1 LPASSA
7 ATLSNTKAYT
17 AEDLHQLIL
26 QSLDDDQAQDV
37 TSIPLAG
44 KSSIGDYMVIANG
57 RSTRHVSAIAEKLA
71 EAVKSAF
78 GIPTRIEGL
87 PTADWVLLDT
97 GDVIVHLFRPEV
109 RSFYN
114 LERMWG
120 FGEPAEGDD
129 SAAEDDS

>member
-1 LPASSA
+1 MPTSSV
-7 ATLSNTKAYT
+7 ATLPKTEAHPV
-17 AEDLHQLIL
+17 EDLHQLIL

-44 KSSIGDYMVIANG
+44 KSSIGDYMVIASG
-57 RSTRHVSAIAEKLA
+57 RSARHVTAVAEKLA
-71 EAVKSAF
+71 ERMKSEF

-87 PTADWVLLDT
+87 PTADWVLLDA
-97 GDVIVHLFRPEV
+97 GDIIIHLFRPEV

-120 FGEPAEGDD
+120 FGEETEEPD
-129 SAAEDDS
+129 S